1 MIENQQFYLLLLSN
15 SFIQEHK
22 EQASTPRFLLIKSYK
37 AISLS
42 ECHRSQDKSACKLQI
57 IFAGQ
62 DHTCSQTPFSNQKY
76 NLIIWTAGLVTSQSF
91 LNLNKRRREL
101 LIKRSLD
108 LDWCQSQ
115 WSNIPYMLQRACNS
129 IEFEG
134 NVV

>member
-22 EQASTPRFLLIKSYK
+22 EQASTPRFLLIKSFK

-62 DHTCSQTPFSNQKY
+62 DHTCSQTPFSNQKMRSAPIISLY
-76 NLIIWTAGLVTSQSF
+76 GQQGWLHRRASLI
-91 LNLNKRRREL
+91 
-101 LIKRSLD
+101 
-108 LDWCQSQ
+108 
-115 WSNIPYMLQRACNS
+115 
-129 IEFEG
+129 
-134 NVV
+134 